1 MSPASRLQFAA
12 SADER
17 CEALGQSVEQ
27 IYSARGMG
35 VSGSLGSGFESMCPR
50 EQQEYLEYPECAE
63 EYSEDF

>member
-1 MSPASRLQFAA
+1 M
-12 SADER
+12 
-17 CEALGQSVEQ
+17 EQ